1 LNPIS
6 SSPFHFKIHPITS
19 YIDLSKIYVL
29 VECRI
34 RKIADD
40 GVEQDIEDA
49 DVVSTIQIPGATWI
63 KDLKI
68 SINQR
73 EVYSSNQ
80 LYSYKA
86 YFDTELSYPITSK
99 DSFLSVSGYHKEE
112 KLDDVT
118 DKGYIAKKNL
128 FAKSKNVQMIS
139 KLFADLMNQDL
150 YLIRFKLLPFWH

>member
-1 LNPIS
+1 M
-6 SSPFHFKIHPITS
+6 
-19 YIDLSKIYVL
+19 L

-73 EVYSSNQ
+73 EVFSSNQ

-86 YFDTELSYPITSK
+86 FFDTELSYPITSK
-99 DSFLSVSGYHKEE
+99 DSFLSVAGYHRETKTP
-112 KLDDVT
+112 DDVT
-118 DKGYIAKKNL
+118 DPGYIARKNL

-150 YLIRFKLLPFWH
+150 YLIRFKCLPFWN